1 MERISLD
8 YAIWLVGRELQFCS
22 GIRALAAEKIMAEQ
36 ALSDAVTLFDSC
48 EKLIGTANLFEAY
61 DHPQNPYPTQ
71 FVLGKGSP
79 RLDAYIVLREQFG
92 EAWVAATVAEH
103 LRRWGTPVDLGT
115 TELAQVVQK
124 LVMRAHICF
133 EYDMVWWDVPTTPDG
148 FDRYDRPSRIESL
161 NGWLS
166 DCAFKHAA

>member
-1 MERISLD
+1 
-8 YAIWLVGRELQFCS
+8 
-22 GIRALAAEKIMAEQ
+22 MAEQ
-36 ALSDAVTLFDSC
+36 PVSDAATLFDGC

-61 DHPQNPYPTQ
+61 DHPQNPYPAEL
-71 FVLGKGSP
+71 VLGKGAP
-79 RLDAYIVLREQFG
+79 QMEAYLVLREQFG

-103 LRRWGTPVDLGT
+103 LRRWGTPVNLGT

-133 EYDMVWWDVPTTPDG
+133 EYDMPWWDVPATPDG
-148 FDRYDRPSRIESL
+148 FGRYDRRNRIESL

-166 DCAFKHAA
+166 DCTFKRAA

>member
-1 MERISLD
+1 MERIPLD

-48 EKLIGTANLFEAY
+48 EKLIGTANLFEAF
-61 DHPQNPYPTQ
+61 DHPQNPYPAD
-71 FVLGKGSP
+71 FVLGKGAP
-79 RLDAYIVLREQFG
+79 RMEVYLVLREQFG
-92 EAWVAATVAEH
+92 ELWVATTVAEH

-133 EYDMVWWDVPTTPDG
+133 EYDKVWWDVPATPDG
-148 FDRYDRPSRIESL
+148 FDRYDRLNRIESL

-166 DCAFKHAA
+166 DCTFKRAA